1 MKLKKLQSL
10 LKKGLALLTFF
21 LTLTGGTMNSFGGCL
36 EDAAVRYGVSPLLL
50 EAIALVE
57 SGANPFTVGIKAEPK
72 EAQLLRKLFD
82 EAGVP
87 YVLTKQSNYW
97 VLSVFPES
105 QGRAS
110 WVIKVA
116 ADLAVTYDAGL
127 MQINK
132 LWIDRYNLE
141 PEWLLD
147 KCYAYEWGAFVL
159 SRMIKR
165 YGYSWEAIWH
175 YNGRR
180 DYAVKVFRKV
190 KKLCRE
196 RYRSEPYCKRFN

>member
-1 MKLKKLQSL
+1 
-10 LKKGLALLTFF
+10 
-21 LTLTGGTMNSFGGCL
+21 MNSFGGCL

-57 SGANPFTVGIKAEPK
+57 SEANPFAVGIKAEQE
-72 EAQLLRKLFD
+72 EALLLRKLFD
-82 EAGVP
+82 EAGVL

-105 QGRAS
+105 KERAS

-116 ADLAVTYDAGL
+116 AALSVTYDVGL

-147 KCYAYEWGAFVL
+147 RCYAYNWKALRGKGCGNGF
-159 SRMIKR
+159 SR
-165 YGYSWEAIWH
+165 
-175 YNGRR
+175 
-180 DYAVKVFRKV
+180 FR
-190 KKLCRE
+190 LL
-196 RYRSEPYCKRFN
+196 